1 MLPSHKKSED
11 QVLVIS
17 GIINIIK
24 FEALNVFSQIMIDAD
39 NSYWDTLFHETQFS
53 IELHVEIVHCAHN

>member
-24 FEALNVFSQIMIDAD
+24 FEVLNVISQIMVDAD
-39 NSYWDTLFHETQFS
+39 NSY
-53 IELHVEIVHCAHN
+53 

>member
-17 GIINIIK
+17 GIIDIIK
-24 FEALNVFSQIMIDAD
+24 FEVLNVISQIMVDAD
-39 NSYWDTLFHETQFS
+39 NSY
-53 IELHVEIVHCAHN
+53 

>member
-24 FEALNVFSQIMIDAD
+24 FEVLNVISQIMVDAD

-53 IELHVEIVHCAHN
+53 IELHVEIMHCAHN